1 MERSSILKRQKRFE
15 ELEKRPIHED
25 GFIKEWPDEGLVAM
39 MGPND
44 PKPSIKIENGVVTE
58 LDGKKRADFDL
69 IDLYIAKYGIKL
81 ENAEKVMAM
90 DSTQIAHM
98 LVDPNVSRKD
108 IIAITT
114 AMTPAKAEEV
124 ISKLNFGE
132 MIMATQKMRPRRTP
146 ATQSHVT
153 NIRDNPVLIAADA
166 ADAAL
171 RGFPEQET
179 TTAVARY
186 APLNAISLMVG
197 AQTGRPGVLT
207 QCSVEEATELNLG
220 MRGFTGYAETIS
232 VYGTDRVF
240 TDGDDTPWSKGFL
253 ASCYASRGL
262 KMRFTSG
269 SGSEA
274 MMGYTE
280 GKSMLYLEARCI
292 FITKASGVQG
302 LQNGGVS
309 CIGIPGAVP
318 SGIRS
323 VMGENLL
330 CMMLDLECASGNDQ
344 AFSHSDMRRT
354 ERLLGQFIAG
364 TDYVSSGYSSTP
376 NYDNTFAG
384 SNTDAMDYD
393 DYYIMERDL
402 MINGGI
408 HPVSEE
414 EVIKGRN
421 KAARALQAVFDELGL
436 SKITDEEVEAATYA
450 NTSKDMPERNM
461 VEDMKAAQ
469 ELLDRGVT
477 AVDIIKALYTR
488 GFKDVAEAVL
498 NLQKQKVCGDFLQ
511 TSSIFDKDWNIIS
524 AVNDANDYQGPGT
537 GYRLDED
544 KEEWERIKNVPFAI
558 DPGNMKF

>member
-436 SKITDEEVEAATYA
+436 PTVTDEEVEAATYA

-469 ELLDRGVT
+469 ELLDRGIT

>member
-1 MERSSILKRQKRFE
+1 MKRQKRFE

-207 QCSVEEATELNLG
+207 QCSVGEATELNLG

-292 FITKASGVQG
+292 FITKTSGVQG

-436 SKITDEEVEAATYA
+436 PKITDEEVEAATYA